1 MQLDVVNSEN
11 KKVGSVDVS
20 DDVFGGRVNADL
32 IWESVVRANAADRR
46 GTHMTKNRALVSG
59 SGKKPWRQKGTGRA
73 RVGEI
78 RNPLWRH
85 GGTVFGPQPR
95 SYDYALPKKVER
107 GALRAALAQKM
118 KDGALVVVDA
128 LSAGE
133 VKTKAA
139 AEMLKRLGIDG
150 KAVLIDTAVDE
161 KLAKSLRNIEGV
173 EFVASARVNARSV
186 MTASKIV
193 ATRGAIEKL
202 QEVLA
207 RLGAEHGGRQLD
219 LPDRLAAAVH
229 DRDLGRVAATLRGL
243 RLLLGHG

>member
-1 MQLDVVNSEN
+1 MQFDVVNSEN

-32 IWESVVRANAADRR
+32 IWESVVHANAADRR

-95 SYDYALPKKVER
+95 SYDFSLPKKVER

-118 KDGALVVVDA
+118 KDGAIVVVET

-139 AEMLKRLGIDG
+139 AEMLKRLGVDG
-150 KAVLIDTAVDE
+150 KVVLIDTALDE
-161 KLAKSLRNIEGV
+161 KLAKSVRNIAGV
-173 EFVASARVNARSV
+173 EFVASAKVNARSV
-186 MTASKIV
+186 MNASKVV
-193 ATRGAIEKL
+193 ATRGALEKL

-207 RLGAEHGGRQLD
+207 
-219 LPDRLAAAVH
+219 
-229 DRDLGRVAATLRGL
+229 
-243 RLLLGHG
+243 